1 MDNQTIGV
9 RIYRADNNQY
19 VSSEYGPDFHSATR
33 KAIKTGKA
41 LRANMQTNLY
51 LRDCLG
57 GLRAEILANG
67 KVRVT
72 P

>member
-1 MDNQTIGV
+1 MTIGV
-9 RIYRADNNQY
+9 RIYRADNNRY
-19 VSSEYGPDFHSATR
+19 ITSEYGSDFAAATR

-57 GLRAEILANG
+57 GLRAEILADG
-67 KVRVT
+67 KVKVT
-72 P
+72 S